1 MACKFPSEAY
11 SPKRDCNLIDVFPLL
26 PYFCKPTRS
35 PLRKRF
41 PISCCITAPNF
52 SHLRQARALPGVGEG
67 SPPALRPRGWGWRR
81 EDAPEPPVPAVW
93 RATVPSWVT
102 PVAFPS
108 AEQIWVRALSPDSG
122 GRAPCQGV
130 QVGLVL
136 WPLEPP
142 LVGAAGWRSRAGGAP
157 TASQR
162 APSTPAPPTACGKA
176 PSGEPWLTPL
186 VLVTRSHSVRD
197 LIPSDLEA
205 RARPTEVHANFFF
218 VEAELIQDQASELP
232 HLEEKGKGARFLQ
245 ALRHPS
251 PCNSGGVKRPHGHT
265 VVGILKLF
273 GKR

>member
-1 MACKFPSEAY
+1 MACTFPSEAY

-52 SHLRQARALPGVGEG
+52 SHLRQAPALPGVGEG

-81 EDAPEPPVPAVW
+81 GDAPEPPVPAVW

-136 WPLEPP
+136 WPPEPP
-142 LVGAAGWRSRAGGAP
+142 LVGAAGWRSPAGGAP

-186 VLVTRSHSVRD
+186 ALVTRSHSVRD

-251 PCNSGGVKRPHGHT
+251 PCRQLRWGQETSWSYCGWH
-265 VVGILKLF
+265 LKAL
-273 GKR
+273 R

>member
-1 MACKFPSEAY
+1 MFSPFFPIFVNRLVARCGSV
-11 SPKRDCNLIDVFPLL
+11 SPLAAASLL
-26 PYFCKPTRS
+26 PTSRTFVR
-35 PLRKRF
+35 
-41 PISCCITAPNF
+41 
-52 SHLRQARALPGVGEG
+52 PG
-67 SPPALRPRGWGWRR
+67 LCLGWGRAARLPSARGAWGGDV
-81 EDAPEPPVPAVW
+81 ETHQSPPVPAVW

-142 LVGAAGWRSRAGGAP
+142 LVGAAGWRSPAGGAP

-251 PCNSGGVKRPHGHT
+251 PCRQLRWGQETSWSYCGWH
-265 VVGILKLF
+265 LKAL
-273 GKR
+273 R